1 MFEYFSCLLEESENA
16 QQNQMEKIETEFED
30 LRNKE
35 RELQMNWQIEQE
47 SSKAKDDI
55 IKYQDEKIFDFEV
68 RNIFSKLFS

>member
-68 RNIFSKLFS
+68 HNIFSKLFS